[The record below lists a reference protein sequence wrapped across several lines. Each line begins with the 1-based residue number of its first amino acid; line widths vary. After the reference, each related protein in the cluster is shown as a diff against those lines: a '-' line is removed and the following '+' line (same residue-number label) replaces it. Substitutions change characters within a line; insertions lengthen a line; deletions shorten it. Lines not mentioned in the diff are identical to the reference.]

1 MLVVDSSVVVDFL
14 LGRPS
19 TLTAVD
25 EEMAGREHEPWHVPE
40 VLEPETLSALRRLA
54 RTGEI
59 TEERAAGAVTDLGRL
74 RAVRYPHAPLRARVW
89 SLRHELTPYDAAY
102 LALAEGLD
110 ARLLTAD
117 AGMAARGGTHL
128 GPSRVRHVA

>member
-1 MLVVDSSVVVDFL
+1 MLVVDASVVVDFL

-19 TLTAVD
+19 TLTAVG

-89 SLRHELTPYDAAY
+89 SLRHELTPHDAAY

-110 ARLLTAD
+110 AKLLTGD
-117 AGMAARGGTHL
+117 AGMAARAVASL
-128 GPSRVRHVA
+128 GAARVRHVL